1 MTYLVS
7 YDLNKPGKD
16 YQGVHQAIKNASDGT
31 WCKPLESVYII
42 RTNLTTEAV
51 YNRVVP
57 YLDSGDRILVIEVTS
72 NSYWY
77 LDKDVSDFLQKML

>member
-16 YQGVHQAIKNASDGT
+16 YSNVHMAIKNASDGT

-42 RTNLTTEAV
+42 RSNLAPANV
-51 YNRVVP
+51 YNAIRP
-57 YLDSGDRILVIEVTS
+57 YLDVNDRILVIEVTN

-77 LDKDVSDFLQKML
+77 LDKEVSDYLQKML